1 MSLPRPHISS
11 TEAPTTIG
19 LTEMAYR
26 LPAGRLSLDDAAR
39 RDLLTSD
46 AAFLRDIGFGHCF
59 VEDDPATHE
68 DMIVE
73 CGREVL
79 DRSEVPVTEV
89 GWLFRCSG
97 LPGELPVTAHRRH
110 DAVLDRFRYP
120 AVQSQERLRLHRA
133 SAMALSQQGCS
144 GLLSGLFIAHKLLQ
158 GDSAGAVL
166 LLAGDVIPP
175 GGRREILYNVM
186 SDAAGAVLVEKHAR
200 KNRII
205 HFVQQAMPYYWDTPL
220 HTTEM
225 LASYFPM
232 AQRVILRTLEEAG
245 FTAANVDWVVPH
257 NVSLRSWTILADLVG
272 IPAERVW
279 TGNIA
284 RVGHT
289 VSCDHII
296 NLCDME
302 REGALRAGD
311 LILLFTFGFGA
322 TWTCLLI
329 QH

>member
-1 MSLPRPHISS
+1 MPITRPHS
-11 TEAPTTIG
+11 TAVGAPTTIG
-19 LTEMAYR
+19 LAHMAYR
-26 LPAGRLSLDDAAR
+26 LPTGRMTLDEAAS
-39 RDLLTSD
+39 RDLLTSE
-46 AAFLRDIGFGHCF
+46 ASFLKEIGFGQCF
-59 VEDDPATHE
+59 VEDEPGAHE
-68 DMIVE
+68 DMIVD

-79 DRSEVPVTEV
+79 DQSQLPGSEI

-97 LPGELPVTAHRRH
+97 LPSELPSVSRRH
-110 DAVLDRFRYP
+110 DPLLDRFRYP
-120 AVQSQERLRLHRA
+120 VVRSQERLRLHRA
-133 SAMALSQQGCS
+133 SGMALSQQGCS
-144 GLLSGLFIAHKLLQ
+144 GLLSGLFIAQQLLQ

-175 GGRREILYNVM
+175 GSRREILYNVM

-200 KNRII
+200 KNRIL
-205 HFVQQAMPYYWDTPL
+205 HFVQQAMPYYWDAPL

-245 FTAANVDWVVPH
+245 FAAEDVDWVVPH
-257 NVSLRSWTILADLVG
+257 NVSRRSWTILADLVG
-272 IPAERVW
+272 ISADRVW
-279 TGNIA
+279 SDNIA

-289 VSCDHII
+289 ISCDHII

-302 REGALRAGD
+302 RAGVVRTGD

-329 QH
+329 EH